1 MPNWC
6 NNVVEIKHT
15 DPAMIERVR
24 EAFNKGALLN
34 EFIPCPAE
42 LHEHDAPVRDGEL
55 AKRFVEQYGASDWY
69 NWQVQ
74 NWGTKWD
81 IGADGYEAD
90 DMGTDHGHGLILT
103 FDSAWSPPTGAYERL
118 MELGFTIKAY
128 YYEPGMCFAG
138 IWEDGD
144 DDFYEYTDM
153 DSNEVAEEFPR
164 ELDEMFCISESM
176 AEWEEEN
183 LDIDLDGGLSA
194 VNEQE
199 EEK

>member
-6 NNVVEIKHT
+6 NNTVEIQHE

-24 EAFNKGALLN
+24 KSFNEGALLS
-34 EFIPCPAE
+34 EFFPCPAE
-42 LHEHDAPVRDGEL
+42 LHEHESPIRDTEL
-55 AKRFVEQYGASDWY
+55 STRFMEQYGATDWY

-81 IGADGYEAD
+81 IGADGYVAEDNDA
-90 DMGTDHGHGLILT
+90 GLTLT
-103 FDSAWSPPTGAYERL
+103 FDSAWSPPIGAYEKL
-118 MELGFTIKAY
+118 LELGFNIRAF
-128 YYEPGMCFAG
+128 YYEPGMCYAG
-138 IWEDGD
+138 IWENGED
-144 DDFYEYTDM
+144 DCYEYGDM
-153 DSNEVAEEFPR
+153 NSDQVAEQFPK

-176 AEWEEEN
+176 AEYEEEN

-199 EEK
+199 QHNDK